1 MSISPGSTTVN
12 DTFFAPVLGLAAGST
27 HWRPC
32 PELPDEDWLLLNL
45 HRVLEAVPSGRA
57 FLQEHGPRF
66 RRRPSRANYF
76 DSLASGRRAA
86 LAGDVN
92 LALIGANP
100 LEDRLAAIPE
110 LSRYRCFAT
119 DGHWHGAAVHDP
131 KDRNGALVAV
141 GHFYSLDLHDHF
153 LRHLSTAQTGYEHDM
168 TVLKRLKPSGLRQGV
183 PKGTRV
189 LLVHDRAGIDFG
201 FWKRC
206 RQECA
211 VYFLSRVKER
221 MVFSTLS
228 EREVCRKDP
237 RNRGIVA
244 DSRVRSLEGH
254 ELRVVVYQE
263 PGTGTEYRFLTNEP
277 DLPPGVIA
285 ELYRRRWE
293 IEKVFDEMKNKLSEQ
308 RAWGSSLTAK
318 ESQGQLLA
326 MTHNLMRIYQSR
338 LGSGHKVEDRAEI
351 RRRTERIERLKQLA
365 KAHQRTPSS
374 LLLRLREATQLSVKF
389 IRWLRQSIRDQATED
404 AAVPRLH
411 SLLASL

>member
-1 MSISPGSTTVN
+1 MSISPGSTTV
-12 DTFFAPVLGLAAGST
+12 DAAFFAPVLGLAAGSK

-66 RRRPSRANYF
+66 RRPPSRANYF

-86 LAGDVN
+86 VAGDVN
-92 LALIGANP
+92 LALIRANP

-153 LRHLSTAQTGYEHDM
+153 LRHLSTSQTGNEHDM
-168 TVLKRLKPSGLRQGV
+168 TVLKRLKPSGLRQGA

-189 LLVHDRAGIDFG
+189 LLVHDRAGIDFDY
-201 FWKRC
+201 WKRC

-237 RNRGIVA
+237 RNRGVVA
-244 DSRVRSLEGH
+244 DSKVRSLEGH

-263 PGTGTEYRFLTNEP
+263 PGTGNEYRFLTNEP

-326 MTHNLMRIYQSR
+326 LTHNLLRIYQSR
-338 LGSGHKVEDRAEI
+338 LGSGHEVEDRAEI
-351 RRRTERIERLKQLA
+351 RRRTERIERLSQSA
-365 KAHQRTPSS
+365 KAHQRKPSS
-374 LLLRLREATQLSVKF
+374 LLLRLRDATQLSVKF

>member
-1 MSISPGSTTVN
+1 MSNPPGSTTVN
-12 DTFFAPVLGLAAGST
+12 DTFFAPVLGLAAGSK

-66 RRRPSRANYF
+66 RRQPSRANYF

-86 LAGDVN
+86 LAGEVN

-110 LSRYRCFAT
+110 LARYRCFAT
-119 DGHWHGAAVHDP
+119 DGHWHGPAVHDP

-153 LRHLSTAQTGYEHDM
+153 LRHLSTAQAGYEHDM

-228 EREVCRKDP
+228 EREVCRNDP
-237 RNRGIVA
+237 RNRGVVA

-263 PGTGTEYRFLTNEP
+263 PGTGNEYRFLTNEP

-338 LGSGHKVEDRAEI
+338 LGSGHGVEDRAEI
-351 RRRTERIERLKQLA
+351 RRRTGRIEQLNQSA

-404 AAVPRLH
+404 AAVPRLNA
-411 SLLASL
+411 LLASL

>member
-1 MSISPGSTTVN
+1 MSIFTGSTTVN
-12 DTFFAPVLGLAAGST
+12 DTFFAPVLGLAEGSK

-66 RRRPSRANYF
+66 RRQPSRTNYF
-76 DSLASGRRAA
+76 GSLASGRRAA
-86 LAGDVN
+86 LAADVN
-92 LALIGANP
+92 LALIRANP
-100 LEDRLAAIPE
+100 LEDRLAGIPE

-119 DGHWHGAAVHDP
+119 DGHWHGPAVHDP
-131 KDRNGALVAV
+131 KDKHGALAAV

-153 LRHLSTAQTGYEHDM
+153 LRHLSTAQTAHEHDM
-168 TVLKRLKPSGLRQGV
+168 PALKRLKPTGLRQGV

-189 LLVHDRAGIDFG
+189 LLVHDRAGIDFR

-228 EREVCRKDP
+228 EREVCRRDP
-237 RNRGIVA
+237 RNRGVVA
-244 DSRVRSLEGH
+244 DRKVRSLEGH
-254 ELRVVVYQE
+254 ELRIVVYRE
-263 PGTGTEYRFLTNEP
+263 PGTGNKYQFLTNEP

-293 IEKVFDEMKNKLSEQ
+293 IEKVFDELKNRLSGQ

-326 MTHNLMRIYQSR
+326 MAHNLMHIYRSR
-338 LGSGHKVEDRAEI
+338 LGSMQEVVDQAEI
-351 RRRTERIERLKQLA
+351 RRRTERIRQLDQVA
-365 KAHQRTPSS
+365 KANDRPASS
-374 LLLRLREATQLSVKF
+374 LLLRIREATQLSVKF
-389 IRWLRQSIRDQATED
+389 IRWLRQSIRDNATEA
-404 AAVPRLH
+404 AAVPRLN